1 MRRAVFEQSAFVGC
15 VITELVGTALLAPCH
30 VGSVVAGP
38 VEEKFAALADKMLL
52 TPAADC
58 AADII
63 RGLSKGSKRIIT
75 GNKSTTMFW
84 MSRLFPNSYPALL
97 KLLG

>member
-1 MRRAVFEQSAFVGC
+1 MCVHPGGILTNIEKSGRRCKA
-15 VITELVGTALLAPCH
+15 
-30 VGSVVAGP
+30 AGAT
-38 VEEKFAALADKMLL
+38 EEKFAALAEKMLL
-52 TPAADC
+52 TPPADC

-63 RGLSKGSKRIIT
+63 QGLRKGSKRIIT
-75 GNKSTTMFW
+75 GNKSTTLFW